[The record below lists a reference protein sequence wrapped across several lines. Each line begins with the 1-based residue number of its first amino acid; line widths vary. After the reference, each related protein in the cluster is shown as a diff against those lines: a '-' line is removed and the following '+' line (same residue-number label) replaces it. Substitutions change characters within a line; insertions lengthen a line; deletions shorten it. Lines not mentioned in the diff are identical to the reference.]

1 MRRKS
6 RKILQRKRLTATQPN
21 YSLAFTKWLGRSLTR
36 HEKQVIM
43 TLEQMRQRGETVRIH
58 IHDHYGVDSREIL
71 TEYLRWLME
80 LEPIEEGAF
89 VCITKKEAK
98 ERSRHFRK
106 KPLTSGHWKVDSLR
120 SFTVKFALKL
130 DITRY
135 DWLKLDIGALAPCIP
150 ITAQNAAFIIHTDP
164 DTCLYIP
171 PAYRV
176 PYFKRIKQEV
186 LEYIDVV
193 YLAPDDSAE
202 ESPPPNKLLNQTLLN
217 EYGEAVLPQAA
228 AAPAVN
234 SQNGSKST
242 LTFWNNCLVLK

>member
-21 YSLAFTKWLGRSLTR
+21 YSLAFTKWLGRALTR

-120 SFTVKFALKL
+120 SFTVKFALML

-135 DWLKLDIGALAPCIP
+135 DWLKLDIGALAPVHP
-150 ITAQNAAFIIHTDP
+150 HHRPKRRLHHPHRPRHVLVHPAGVPRPLLQANQARSPRIH
-164 DTCLYIP
+164 
-171 PAYRV
+171 R
-176 PYFKRIKQEV
+176 R
-186 LEYIDVV
+186 
-193 YLAPDDSAE
+193 S
-202 ESPPPNKLLNQTLLN
+202 
-217 EYGEAVLPQAA
+217 LPR
-228 AAPAVN
+228 PR
-234 SQNGSKST
+234 
-242 LTFWNNCLVLK
+242 